1 MKTRSTYIGWLSLCV
16 AFGLWGAVIYAALSI
31 QTQARVSATNVA
43 QSEQQI
49 DRAARMLRLS
59 GLVADT
65 KDERAR
71 LDSLIQSDVV
81 SIVDTIEA
89 AGAAA
94 RVKATVSDALPQG
107 VSRELPGGEPLQ
119 TVAFV
124 VQAQGSFSSLMKLV
138 ALFEH
143 LPLVSSVEEID
154 LEQSAGANPKTAT
167 WHLTARIRVLTTAIS
182 S

>member
-1 MKTRSTYIGWLSLCV
+1 MKTRNAYIGWLSLGL
-16 AFGLWGAVIYAALSI
+16 ALGLWGAVLYVALFI
-31 QTQARVSATNVA
+31 QTQAQLSATSVA
-43 QSEQQI
+43 QSERQI

-59 GLVADT
+59 GIISDT

-71 LDSLIQSDVV
+71 LDGLVQSDVV
-81 SIVDTIEA
+81 SVVDIIEA
-89 AGAAA
+89 AGVSAN
-94 RVKATVSDALPQG
+94 VNATVSDALPEG
-107 VSRELPGGEPLQ
+107 VFSELPGGPPLQ

-138 ALFEH
+138 ELFEH
-143 LPLVSSVEEID
+143 LPLVSSVGEID
-154 LEQSAGANPKTAT
+154 LERTAAANPKLAT